1 MNQKV
6 RTFATIA
13 FVEGISYVLLLGIA
27 MPLKYYFEF
36 PLAVKVAGWA
46 HGILFMLY
54 SLHLVICWVEYK
66 WSFGRVV
73 WYFIASLLPIVPFIV
88 EGKLR
93 KEYPK
98 AT

>member
-54 SLHLVICWVEYK
+54 SLYLVICWVEYK